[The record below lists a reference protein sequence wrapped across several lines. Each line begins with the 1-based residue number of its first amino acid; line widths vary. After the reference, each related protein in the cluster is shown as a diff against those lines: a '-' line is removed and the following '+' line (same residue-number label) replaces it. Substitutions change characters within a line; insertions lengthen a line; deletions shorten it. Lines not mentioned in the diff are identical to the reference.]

1 MTDSRL
7 ERIIGQLADFDE
19 NELNFIV
26 EKICLER
33 QKKRK
38 AKIGALIENFKRAW
52 KDLSDAG
59 VDICYCEV
67 IDESYPLEI
76 NNFEFDY

>member
-7 ERIIGQLADFDE
+7 DRIINQLADFDE

-33 QKKRK
+33 EKKRK
-38 AKIGALIENFKRAW
+38 AKIDNLIENFRKAW
-52 KDLSDAG
+52 EELTREG
-59 VDICYCEV
+59 VVICYCEY
-67 IDESYPLEI
+67 IDEGCDLDI
-76 NNFEFDY
+76 NNFEFY